1 MHTIQVGTYPVYVGR
16 DLIDRVG
23 ALVPARGRVFV
34 ITSATLRD
42 RFGERVAASFRDAVV
57 LTMEEGEAH
66 KNLETVNDLVTQLLE
81 CGAKRDSLAVVV
93 GGGVVGDTAGFAAA
107 IFLRGIDLVHVPTTL
122 LAQVDSSL
130 GGKTAVNHARGKNL
144 IGAFHPPRA
153 VVTDIAVLDS
163 LPWRETLSGVFEAL
177 KGGIIGDPELF
188 ALLER
193 CHPEPFDSRSALA
206 QDRLREGS
214 PSDADS
220 RGFLASLGMTLDDIV
235 LRAIRV
241 KADIV
246 SADEKEADLRR
257 LLNYGH
263 TIGHG
268 IEAAL
273 HYEQLTHG
281 EAVAWG
287 MIAANAIAERRG
299 TLDAATRRRIDDA
312 IRAWQP
318 TPLPP
323 LSAEDVMSATEHDK
337 KNTGSARIMVLPE
350 QIGRCTVVNVTE
362 EDVRFGISAL
372 GL

>member
-1 MHTIQVGTYPVYVGR
+1 MHTIQIGQYPVYVGHG
-16 DLIDRVG
+16 LMTRVG
-23 ALVPARGRVFV
+23 SLVKAKGRVFV
-34 ITSATLRD
+34 ITSTALRD
-42 RFGERVAASFRDAVV
+42 LVGERVASSFSDADI

-66 KNLETVNDLVTQLLE
+66 KNLDTVNDLVTQLLDR
-81 CGAKRDSLAVVV
+81 GAKRDSLAVVV

-107 IFLRGIDLVHVPTTL
+107 IFPRGIDLVHVPTTL

-153 VVTDIAVLDS
+153 VVSDIDVLES

-177 KGGIIGDPELF
+177 KGGVIGDPELF
-188 ALLER
+188 ELLSS
-193 CHPEPFDSRSALA
+193 PPAFDVE
-206 QDRLREGS
+206 QV
-214 PSDADS
+214 
-220 RGFLASLGMTLDDIV
+220 V

-241 KADIV
+241 KAGIV

-287 MIAANAIAERRG
+287 MIAANAVAERRRL
-299 TLDAATRRRIDDA
+299 LDAPSRRRIDGV

-318 TPLPP
+318 APLPP
-323 LSAEDVMSATEHDK
+323 LSVEDIVSATEHDK
-337 KNTGSARIMVLPE
+337 KNTGSARIMILPQ
-350 QIGRCTVVNVTE
+350 QIGRCAVVEVTE
-362 EDVRFGISAL
+362 EDIRFGIRAL

>member
-1 MHTIQVGTYPVYVGR
+1 MNTITIRQASAVYPVHVGR
-16 DLIDRVG
+16 DLLDGVG
-23 ALVPARGRVFV
+23 SLVRAKGRVFV
-34 ITSATLRD
+34 ITSSALRD

-66 KNLETVNDLVTQLLE
+66 KTLETANDLVTQLLD

-130 GGKTAVNHARGKNL
+130 GGKVAVNHPKGKNL

-153 VVTDIAVLDS
+153 VIADLSVLES
-163 LPWRETLSGVFEAL
+163 LPERERLSGLFEAL
-177 KGGIIGDPELF
+177 KGGVIGDPELF
-188 ALLER
+188 ALLETA
-193 CHPEPFDSRSALA
+193 PDFDVE
-206 QDRLREGS
+206 QV
-214 PSDADS
+214 
-220 RGFLASLGMTLDDIV
+220 V

-273 HYEQLTHG
+273 RYEQLTHG

-287 MIAANAIAERRG
+287 MIAANALAERRG
-299 TLDAATRRRIDDA
+299 LLDAATRRRIDDA
-312 IRAWQP
+312 IRAWRP

-323 LSAEDVMSATEHDK
+323 LSAGDVLSATEHDK
-337 KNTGSARIMVLPE
+337 KNTGSARIMVLPG
-350 QIGRCTVVNVTE
+350 QIGRCAVTEVTE
-362 EDVRFGISAL
+362 EEIRFGISSL

>member
-1 MHTIQVGTYPVYVGR
+1 MNTIHIDPYPVHIGR

-23 ALVPARGRVFV
+23 SLVKAKGRVFV
-34 ITSATLRD
+34 ITSTALRD

-66 KNLETVNDLVTQLLE
+66 KNLDTVNDLVTQLLD
-81 CGAKRDSLAVVV
+81 CGAKRDSMAVVV

-153 VVTDIAVLDS
+153 VITDIAALDS
-163 LPWRETLSGVFEAL
+163 LPRREMLSGVFEAL
-177 KGGIIGDPELF
+177 KGGVIGDPELF
-188 ALLER
+188 ALLES
-193 CHPEPFDSRSALA
+193 PPDFDVE
-206 QDRLREGS
+206 QV
-214 PSDADS
+214 
-220 RGFLASLGMTLDDIV
+220 V

-241 KADIV
+241 KAGIV

-287 MIAANAIAERRG
+287 MIAANAVAERRG
-299 TLDAATRRRIDDA
+299 LLDGATQKRIDDV

-318 TPLPP
+318 APLPP
-323 LSAEDVMSATEHDK
+323 LSVEDIVSATEHDK
-337 KNTGSARIMVLPE
+337 KNTGSARIMILPQ
-350 QIGRCTVVNVTE
+350 QIGRCAVVEVSE
-362 EDVRFGISAL
+362 DDVRFGIAAL